1 MGTRRGAGV
10 RHRAVTPSV
19 FAMPNVDDITASLL
33 EQDVIWVFGG
43 SVAGLLVMWRLHD
56 VDIALRAAWRAD
68 VVEWV

>member
-1 MGTRRGAGV
+1 
-10 RHRAVTPSV
+10 
-19 FAMPNVDDITASLL
+19 MPDVDDITASLL